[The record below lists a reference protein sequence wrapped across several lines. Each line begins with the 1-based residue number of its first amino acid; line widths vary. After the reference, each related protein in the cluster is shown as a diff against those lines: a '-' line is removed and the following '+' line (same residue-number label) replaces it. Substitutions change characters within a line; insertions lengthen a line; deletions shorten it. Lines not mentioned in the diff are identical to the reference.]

1 MCAMHI
7 ARFLVCEGPRSD
19 ATNPMGTMPSVKM
32 VRSGKRHG
40 FECAVCRTLELF
52 ADSAAAKAARMK
64 HVATAPHRSALRAA
78 RRE

>member
-1 MCAMHI
+1 
-7 ARFLVCEGPRSD
+7 
-19 ATNPMGTMPSVKM
+19 MGTMPSVKM

-52 ADSAAAKAARMK
+52 ADSAAAKAARIK
-64 HVATAPHRSALRAA
+64 HVAAAPHRSALRAA